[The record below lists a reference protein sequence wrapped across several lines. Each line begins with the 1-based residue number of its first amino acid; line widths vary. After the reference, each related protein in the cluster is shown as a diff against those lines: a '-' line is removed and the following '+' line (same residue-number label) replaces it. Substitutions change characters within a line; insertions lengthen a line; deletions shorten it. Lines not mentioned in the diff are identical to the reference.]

1 MAETNVG
8 SSAPKEQRRWLR
20 VLASVAGLLLVLAI
34 VLFFV
39 ATSSGFFTGVILP
52 RVGKAMN
59 ATITVSDASIHPFK
73 EVVLKDLKVQTT
85 GTEPLVTAAEVR
97 LRYSLMDI
105 IGGKI
110 NVQEVTLAS
119 PTVTL
124 VENADGTSNLDPITK
139 GQKTGP
145 KEGKPAAPAKPAKA
159 MQVDFKK
166 FALTGGTIR
175 KVKLYANGNRDLTEL
190 ASVNVTLDDLKN
202 GQTGKLELS
211 ADVKMDS
218 HPSAPGVAGS
228 ADAKLT
234 GKFDFA
240 FSADLKPATVKGS
253 VHFLVNKAEG
263 ALGELASFG
272 ADLDCEMSP
281 TQIKQISVRFARG
294 AAQLGEIRLSGPLDM
309 EKSEGRLALQILSI
323 DKRLLNVA
331 GVKSGLD
338 FGTTTISSSNQIQL
352 TKSGK
357 AITAAGR
364 LDVNQF
370 QVTRAGQTTPQ
381 MDLALQ
387 YATDV
392 DLNAGNA
399 VLRELVFTGV
409 QKGNPLLRAD
419 LSKPMSF
426 AWGAASAIPDS
437 TLNVTVTGFNLADW
451 KPFLSENVSAGT
463 VNAKLSL
470 LSQQGG
476 ELMNI
481 NGNMQ
486 VSNLMVKNPKGESAV
501 APLEVGMRVD
511 ASYHKQ
517 VADIRQLQLS
527 LAPTPRAT
535 NQMQLT
541 GHVDMTKADA
551 ITGNLK
557 LTADALDFTSYYDAF
572 AGGVSSSGTAVFA
585 PAQAPPPAGT
595 TTAAS
600 GPQKELEPM
609 KLPFHN
615 FTAEA
620 NLRRIYLREVEFA
633 DVQAAAKLESGS
645 VAVTPFKLLLNGA
658 PVTASLD
665 ADLSVPGFKYALA
678 FNAQAIPLAP
688 LVNSFQPERKGQI
701 SGTIIA
707 EANIS
712 GIGTTG
718 EKLKKNL
725 KGNYSFNLTNLNL
738 SIQNLKNKVLKTVC
752 EVIVSIPQ
760 LAQNPASA
768 LGNLGKGILGKGG
781 SGSADD
787 LGKSIINAIVARGAA
802 GSGRIDLQQ
811 TTVESPAFKADAT
824 GTVTLAAILTNSAI
838 EIPVNVSLE
847 RATASRLGLLP
858 ANTPAGAT
866 YAKLPDFLVMK
877 GTVGDPKKEIN
888 SKALISLA
896 LQSAGGAVGGSAG
909 SQLQNLAGGLTG
921 KSGTNQAG
929 SQVGGLVQGLGGLL
943 GGKTSAASSA
953 PASQPPS
960 NQSPAANPLNRFLN
974 PKK

>member
-1 MAETNVG
+1 MAETNVA
-8 SSAPKEQRRWLR
+8 SSAPKKRRRWLR
-20 VLASVAGLLLVLAI
+20 VLAGVAGVLLVLVI
-34 VLFFV
+34 VLYFV

-59 ATITVSDASIHPFK
+59 ATITVSDASIHPFR

-139 GQKTGP
+139 GQKAGP
-145 KEGKPAAPAKPAKA
+145 KESKPAAPAKPSKA
-159 MQVDFKK
+159 MQVDLKK

-175 KVKLYANGNRDLTEL
+175 KVKLYANGNRDVTEV
-190 ASVNVTLDDLKN
+190 SNVNVTLDDLKN
-202 GQTGKLELS
+202 GQAGKLGLS

-218 HPSAPGVAGS
+218 NPPAPGVAGS
-228 ADAKLT
+228 ADAKVT
-234 GKFDFA
+234 GKIDFA
-240 FSADLKPATVKGS
+240 FSADLKPATVKGN
-253 VHFLVNKAEG
+253 VHFLVNNAQG
-263 ALGELASFG
+263 ALGELASF
-272 ADLDCEMSP
+272 ATDLDCEVSP
-281 TQIKQISVRFARG
+281 SEIKQISVRFARG
-294 AAQLGEIRLSGPLDM
+294 GAQLGEIRVSGPLDM

-323 DKRLLNVA
+323 DKRLLNLA

-338 FGTTTISSSNQIQL
+338 FGTTTISSSNEIQL
-352 TKSGK
+352 AKSGK
-357 AITAAGR
+357 AITATGR

-381 MDLALQ
+381 MDLRLQ

-392 DLNAGNA
+392 DLTAGNA

-426 AWGAASAIPDS
+426 AWGAASPVPDS
-437 TLNVTVTGFNLADW
+437 TLNVAVTGFNLADW
-451 KPFLSENVSAGT
+451 KPFLGDSVSAGT
-463 VNAKLSL
+463 VNAKLNL

-476 ELMNI
+476 ELMSI
-481 NGNMQ
+481 NGNMK
-486 VSNLMVKNPKGESAV
+486 VSNLIVKNPKSESA
-501 APLEVGMRVD
+501 ATPLEAGMLVD

-517 VADIRQLQLS
+517 VADIRLFQLS
-527 LAPTPRAT
+527 LAPTARAT
-535 NQMQLT
+535 NQVQLT
-541 GHVDMTKADA
+541 GRVDMTKADA
-551 ITGNLK
+551 ITGSLK
-557 LTADALDFTSYYDAF
+557 LTADALDLTTYYDAF
-572 AGGVSSSGTAVFA
+572 AGGANTSGTAA
-585 PAQAPPPAGT
+585 SSPAQAPAPAGT

-620 NLRRIYLREVEFA
+620 NIRRIYLHEVEIA

-658 PVTASLD
+658 PVTASVD
-665 ADLSVPGFKYALA
+665 ADLSIPGFKYALA
-678 FNAQAIPLAP
+678 FNAQEIPLAP

-701 SGTIIA
+701 SGTVIA

-718 EKLKKNL
+718 ENLQKNL
-725 KGNYSFNLTNLNL
+725 KGNFNFNSTNLNL
-738 SIQNLKNKVLKTVC
+738 SVQNLKNKLLKTVC

-768 LGNLGKGILGKGG
+768 LGNLGKGILGKGS
-781 SGSADD
+781 SGSSDD
-787 LGKSIINAIVARGAA
+787 LGKSVINAHHCPGRG
-802 GSGRIDLQQ
+802 RLR
-811 TTVESPAFKADAT
+811 
-824 GTVTLAAILTNSAI
+824 TN
-838 EIPVNVSLE
+838 
-847 RATASRLGLLP
+847 
-858 ANTPAGAT
+858 
-866 YAKLPDFLVMK
+866 
-877 GTVGDPKKEIN
+877 
-888 SKALISLA
+888 
-896 LQSAGGAVGGSAG
+896 
-909 SQLQNLAGGLTG
+909 
-921 KSGTNQAG
+921 
-929 SQVGGLVQGLGGLL
+929 
-943 GGKTSAASSA
+943 
-953 PASQPPS
+953 
-960 NQSPAANPLNRFLN
+960 
-974 PKK
+974 